1 MNLMVYEITLT
12 FEFAK
17 AIFRRLSKSH
27 MKIWV
32 SRESQNYGPYS
43 LEELILYLD
52 QGYFASEDF
61 ACEAKAQAEWR
72 TLGDFVNHRHI
83 ASAQSKPKL
92 ADPGISKKTVHRK
105 SANSKNTCMELDFR
119 KAIEV
124 PIIGGMWV
132 GLATLI
138 ATFLISPVTLYM
150 SLEIGIYLIGFI
162 WLMGNLIIVL
172 LWQSDIKPR
181 KNILEILK
189 LELQKKIGSV
199 DGLIGYLSDFAQNY
213 GEETLED
220 AIGNFDLLGVAKGF
234 LISKV
239 TESFIDEKS
248 KKERESLASKII
260 LLEKAIEKTGFAY
273 TKSVLIT
280 FPALGLIFIGVLE
293 LTSP

>member
-1 MNLMVYEITLT
+1 
-12 FEFAK
+12 
-17 AIFRRLSKSH
+17 
-27 MKIWV
+27 
-32 SRESQNYGPYS
+32 
-43 LEELILYLD
+43 
-52 QGYFASEDF
+52 
-61 ACEAKAQAEWR
+61 
-72 TLGDFVNHRHI
+72 
-83 ASAQSKPKL
+83 
-92 ADPGISKKTVHRK
+92 
-105 SANSKNTCMELDFR
+105 MELDFR

-162 WLMGNLIIVL
+162 WLMGNLMIVL

-181 KNILEILK
+181 KKILEILK

-239 TESFIDEKS
+239 ADSFADSFIDEKS
-248 KKERESLASKII
+248 KKERENLASKIM

-280 FPALGLIFIGVLE
+280 FPALGLIFMGVLA

>member
-1 MNLMVYEITLT
+1 
-12 FEFAK
+12 
-17 AIFRRLSKSH
+17 

-32 SRESQNYGPYS
+32 SRESQNYGPYT

-52 QGYFASEDF
+52 QGYFAKEDF

-83 ASAQSKPKL
+83 GSAQSKPKL
-92 ADPGISKKTVHRK
+92 ADPGISNKTVRRK
-105 SANSKNTCMELDFR
+105 SANAKNTSMELDFR

-162 WLMGNLIIVL
+162 WLMGNLMIVL

-181 KNILEILK
+181 KKILEILK

-239 TESFIDEKS
+239 ADSFADSFIDEKS
-248 KKERESLASKII
+248 KKERENLASKIM

-280 FPALGLIFIGVLE
+280 FPALGLIFMGVLA